1 MSTSFAEPVLAWYA
15 RNARDLPWRAPGVT
29 PWAVLVSEIM
39 LQQTPVA
46 RVLPE
51 YLSWMTRWPTP
62 AALAAEPAGEA
73 IRQWGRLG
81 YPRRAL
87 RLHETATILVAR
99 HGGSVPA
106 DLDALRALPGIG
118 SYTAAAVAS
127 FAFGQRHAV
136 LDTNVRRVLARLAAG
151 QPWAGGA
158 SSAASV
164 AERRLAESLLPAEP
178 AVAARWSVAVMELGA
193 LVCTAA
199 SPRCGDCP
207 VARECAWLA
216 AGRPAPAFGV
226 TGAAGAS
233 GVTGAAAVAG
243 SAEAGAGR
251 RRTQKYDGTDRQCRG
266 RLLAVLRAAS
276 DPVRR
281 ADFDAVWVGQAQL
294 DRALDGLVADGLVD
308 PLPDGRFALPGARR
322 CRDEAGRRS
331 ADGQGGQSADGQGG
345 RSADGGLGRADT
357 GNLGGGGTRK
367 RFRGGVRAGARR
379 SGTTRTR
386 SYGVDARVHV
396 APGASRKITRVVSAR
411 GQHQVPQ
418 LSRRP

>member
-1 MSTSFAEPVLAWYA
+1 MSTSYAEPVLTWYA
-15 RNARDLPWRAPGVT
+15 RNARDLPWRAPDAT
-29 PWAVLVSEIM
+29 PWAVLVSEIK

-51 YLSWMTRWPTP
+51 YLSWIARWPTP
-62 AALAAEPAGEA
+62 AALAASPAGEA

-99 HGGSVPA
+99 HGGTVPA
-106 DLDALRALPGIG
+106 DLDALSALPGIG

-151 QPWAGGA
+151 QPWARG
-158 SSAASV
+158 SSSASV

-216 AGRPAPAFGV
+216 VGSPAPPAGTAGATGSADA
-226 TGAAGAS
+226 TGAAGAVGS
-233 GVTGAAAVAG
+233 ADAVAAAGAAGA
-243 SAEAGAGR
+243 AGAVGVR

-266 RLLAVLRAAS
+266 RLLAVLRGAS
-276 DPVRR
+276 DPVHR
-281 ADFDAVWVGQAQL
+281 ADF
-294 DRALDGLVADGLVD
+294 
-308 PLPDGRFALPGARR
+308 
-322 CRDEAGRRS
+322 EA
-331 ADGQGGQSADGQGG
+331 
-345 RSADGGLGRADT
+345 
-357 GNLGGGGTRK
+357 
-367 RFRGGVRAGARR
+367 
-379 SGTTRTR
+379 
-386 SYGVDARVHV
+386 
-396 APGASRKITRVVSAR
+396 
-411 GQHQVPQ
+411 
-418 LSRRP
+418 